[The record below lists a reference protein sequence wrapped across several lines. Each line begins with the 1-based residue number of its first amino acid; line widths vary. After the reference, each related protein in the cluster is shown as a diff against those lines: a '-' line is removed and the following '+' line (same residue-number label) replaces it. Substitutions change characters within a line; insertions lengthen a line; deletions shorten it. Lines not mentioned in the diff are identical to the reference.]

1 MQGLWCNVRRLLLG
15 DFQGRH
21 ESLFPYLLV
30 TYVLNIPPLVLEIQ
44 SVSELATAGCA
55 GGALWLLSNAALCLV
70 HLANADGMGPRKRFP
85 GNKTVRSLDKSA
97 VSGGRVPSKKTD
109 GRK

>member
-1 MQGLWCNVRRLLLG
+1 MSP
-15 DFQGRH
+15 F
-21 ESLFPYLLV
+21 FPYLLV

-44 SVSELATAGCA
+44 SVSDLATAGCA
-55 GGALWLLSNAALCLV
+55 GGSQWLLSDAALCLV

-85 GNKTVRSLDKSA
+85 GNKTVRSLDKST

-109 GRK
+109 GRE